1 MVEKGRETMN
11 YKAVNIMETKLAR
24 IAQISS
30 ERPKEIFTSVYHLLN
45 EEMLMLCHKELNG
58 KKATGVDGITKA
70 EYEENLEG
78 NIKKLAKELQN
89 MSYVPAPAKRV
100 YIPKANGKMRGLAI
114 ANYEDKIVQLGM
126 KKIIEAIYEPKF
138 LEYMYGF
145 RANRGCHDALKA
157 ISRNIENGKVS
168 YVVDADIKG
177 FFDHVDHKWLIRC
190 VEQHIKD
197 PRIIR
202 MIKRFLKA
210 GIIENTQKIE
220 TTEGTPQGSILS
232 PVLANIYMHYV
243 LALWFEK
250 KIKLNLNGESYITIY
265 ADDCAYCFQYK
276 NEAELFVNK
285 LLPNRLKKFGLELA
299 EDKTKLISFGRF
311 AKERSKT
318 GKVETFDFLGFTH
331 YCGLSK
337 MGRFRVK
344 RKTAKKKFNA
354 KVKEMKI
361 WIRDHRYLKVTEMIK
376 QINIKLRGHYQYY
389 GITDNGYSISL
400 YKRCVN
406 KLLWKWLNRRSERKS
421 YTKEEFAEMLKQ
433 NPLLEP
439 KIYVNIYDV

>member
-1 MVEKGRETMN
+1 
-11 YKAVNIMETKLAR
+11 
-24 IAQISS
+24 
-30 ERPKEIFTSVYHLLN
+30 
-45 EEMLMLCHKELNG
+45 
-58 KKATGVDGITKA
+58 
-70 EYEENLEG
+70 
-78 NIKKLAKELQN
+78 
-89 MSYVPAPAKRV
+89 MSYVPSPAKRV

-138 LEYMYGF
+138 LECMYGF
-145 RANRGCHDALKA
+145 RPHKGCHDALRS

-177 FFDHVDHKWLIRC
+177 FFDHVDHKWLIKC

-210 GIIENTQKIE
+210 GIVEKTIKIE
-220 TTEGTPQGSILS
+220 TNEGTPQGSILS

-243 LALWFEK
+243 LSLWFEK
-250 KIKLNLNGESYITIY
+250 KIKPNFKGESYITIY

-276 NEAELFVNK
+276 NEAELFINE
-285 LLPNRLKKFGLELA
+285 LLPKRLRKFGLELA
-299 EDKTKLISFGRF
+299 KDKTKLISFGRF
-311 AKERSKT
+311 AKERSKN

-337 MGRFRVK
+337 RGQFRVK

-361 WIRDHRYLKVTEMIK
+361 WIKDHRYLKVREMIK

-389 GITDNGYSISL
+389 GITDNAYSL
-400 YKRCVN
+400 NLFKGCVN

-421 YTKEEFAEMLKQ
+421 YTNEEFKEMIKQ
-433 NPLLEP
+433 NPLLTP